1 MAIVLQGRAGA
12 GAEGMARAACL
23 AAVCLLSHAVSIA
36 GFLSPCPSAWPRT
49 AAAARTHLA
58 FVPNLGRGKR
68 ARPAPLLA
76 MSLRSGPGG
85 GHDAALEPRARLEFR
100 ADKRGSV
107 RLRYRSAGWSTW
119 HFAPSSS
126 LNTTIAGVNVLERTA
141 GADVDGD
148 ISAATA
154 YPSLPGTEFRVNYIS
169 AGEAGTPIVFVHGF
183 GASAFHFRY
192 QIAELSKTN
201 RVFSMCLLG
210 FGHSDKPHIEF
221 SNSLWGEQL
230 ERFIDEVVGEP
241 AVVVGN
247 SLGGIVSLQAAAV
260 SPQHVLGLVLMNVPG
275 KFASGPLHASG
286 HQGPG
291 TRDDTSK
298 TASIKFASGPQA
310 GLQGGPE
317 APAAR
322 ASPSW
327 ALLSHGNSGV
337 SGESW
342 PAVSSVRPFRSLT
355 RRGGVTVRRLQR
367 HTMDSFF
374 CGKGSVCR
382 QQRPAP
388 STAAWVQWHR
398 DGCEG
403 REQMQGVGVVAAAWR
418 IALLLL
424 LFPTLSLTQGGRA
437 LLEGIPSIYFG
448 LLARLKDRC
457 TVLAYL
463 WLVVFSIPHVS
474 SALVYCP
481 SCSDRRA
488 LRLVCMCVCVCVCV
502 FVRVY
507 YSAQTAVMPW
517 ISARVLQT
525 TRDNVPMLLRQVYTP
540 YSGSPVSLMFQRP

>member
-12 GAEGMARAACL
+12 GAEGVARAACL

-36 GFLSPCPSAWPRT
+36 GFLSPCPSAWPQP
-49 AAAARTHLA
+49 AAATRTHLA
-58 FVPNLGRGKR
+58 FVPNLGRGTR
-68 ARPAPLLA
+68 AGAEPLLA

-85 GHDAALEPRARLEFR
+85 GHDAALEPRARLEFG

-119 HFAPSSS
+119 RFAPSST
-126 LNTTIAGVNVLERTA
+126 LNATIAGVNMPERTA
-141 GADVDGD
+141 GADADGD
-148 ISAATA
+148 VSAATA

-183 GASAFHFRY
+183 GASAYHFRY

-275 KFASGPLHASG
+275 QFASGPLDASG
-286 HQGPG
+286 HQGPETQDG
-291 TRDDTSK
+291 KPTSLSN
-298 TASIKFASGPQA
+298 TERIKFAPGPQDA
-310 GLQGGPE
+310 KDGLEGGPE

-322 ASPSW
+322 ANPSW

-337 SGESW
+337 LGES
-342 PAVSSVRPFRSLT
+342 AISSVRPFKRLT

-374 CGKGSVCR
+374 CGKRSASR
-382 QQRPAP
+382 QQRPAA

-448 LLARLKDRC
+448 LLARLTDRC
-457 TVLAYL
+457 TVLAHL
-463 WLVVFSIPHVS
+463 WLVVFSIS
-474 SALVYCP
+474 RDSKALTSAPECLVHLVLTTCL
-481 SCSDRRA
+481 A
-488 LRLVCMCVCVCVCV
+488 LGVCVCMYVFVCV
-502 FVRVY
+502 LQRADGRHAMGLREGHADDQGQRANVVAPGIHLTRA
-507 YSAQTAVMPW
+507 AQCP
-517 ISARVLQT
+517 
-525 TRDNVPMLLRQVYTP
+525 
-540 YSGSPVSLMFQRP
+540 